1 MADLVLNDQNFDK
14 EVLQNPTPVLVDFW
28 APWCAP
34 CRILSPVIDELA
46 KEYPEKIKIGK
57 LNVDENP
64 QTAGKF
70 GVMSIPTVLIFKKG
84 KPVKTIVGAQG
95 KESYKREIEEV
106 LEN

>member
-70 GVMSIPTVLIFKKG
+70 GVMSIPSVLIFKKG
-84 KPVKTIVGAQG
+84 KPVKTIIGAQN
-95 KESYKREIEEV
+95 KESYKKQIEEV
-106 LEN
+106 LAD